1 MVKEMLHVDLNEEA
15 TFSSITLK
23 LISKRNGEL
32 AHNLIINLPV
42 DISISF
48 LCLKNEHFKLVFS
61 VGHVDWHAVI
71 FITLTLLSSLV

>member
-1 MVKEMLHVDLNEEA
+1 MVEEMLHVDLNEEA

-23 LISKRNGEL
+23 LIS
-32 AHNLIINLPV
+32 V